1 MKRTRENGPGR
12 VPVVLQMEE
21 AECGAASLG
30 MVLGAYGRFVP
41 LEKLRSD
48 CGVSRDGASAAAVLA
63 AARSYGLDAHGYRK
77 SAEELAGLRLPAIV
91 FLNASHFVVVT
102 RVRGDTIEL
111 ADPAIGRRK
120 ISTRDF
126 ADAYSGIVLTFEPT
140 DGFEGGGRRSTFASS
155 LWRILDGSRRAL
167 LAAVIAGVAL
177 AVPTILVAVFSQ
189 LFIDEV
195 LLADSPGSVWPLLG
209 AMAFTLFLLLSLTY
223 VQQLALVRL
232 QIGLTLRTSSRFLWH
247 MLRLPSEFFA
257 QRFIGGVV
265 TRVQLN
271 DDIAQLLS
279 GQLATAFIG
288 LITLVLYGAVMLH
301 YSVTLTL
308 IGIAIG
314 LLNLVALR
322 LVARRRIDANN
333 LLQHEQVR
341 LDGVAFGGLGIIES
355 IKATGAEDEYF
366 ARWAGFQT
374 HAVNASQSVG
384 QLTAALTAT
393 PATLSAL
400 SSAAIL
406 VGGALLVTEG
416 ELTIGALVA
425 FTTLMASF
433 LLPISNLVALAT
445 QLQTA
450 RANLAQVQDV
460 LDYEIDPHLAGIGD
474 PARAADGNGS
484 APGRARR
491 LEGFVE
497 LRDVTFG
504 YGRNQP
510 PLLES
515 FSLRL
520 APGQRVALVGSTGSG
535 KSTIGRLVLGLY
547 EPWEGEVLLDGVDR
561 TKLPRDV
568 ITGSV
573 AAVDQE
579 IRLFAGT
586 VAENL
591 TLWDDS
597 VDRRVLERA
606 TEDAC
611 IRPVIMQRPGA
622 LDSRVAEDG
631 RDFSGGQRQRLE
643 IARALALEPSV
654 VVLDEATSALDTE
667 TELAIDLNL
676 RRRGCTCLIIAHR
689 LSTIRDCDEIIVL
702 DQGKVAER
710 GTHADLIAAD
720 GRYAELVSAQ

>member
-1 MKRTRENGPGR
+1 VSERRGRAPSR

-21 AECGAASLG
+21 AECGAASLA

-41 LEKLRSD
+41 LERLRTD
-48 CGVSRDGASAAAVLA
+48 CGVSRDGASAAAVLK

-77 SAEELAGLRLPAIV
+77 SAQELSGLPLPAIV
-91 FLNASHFVVVT
+91 FWHGNHFLVVT
-102 RVRGDTIEL
+102 RIDGDKVQL
-111 ADPAIGRRK
+111 ADPAIGHRK
-120 ISTRDF
+120 VSMQEFT
-126 ADAYSGIVLTFEPT
+126 DAYSGIVLTVEPTADFEP
-140 DGFEGGGRRSTFASS
+140 GGRRSTFATS
-155 LWRILDGSRRAL
+155 LWRILDGSRSGL
-167 LAAVIAGVAL
+167 VAAVVAGVAL
-177 AVPTILVAVFSQ
+177 AVPTIFVAVFSQ

-195 LLADSPGSVWPLLG
+195 LLPAAPGSVWPLLA
-209 AMAFTLFLLLSLTY
+209 AMTFTLGLLLSLTY
-223 VQQLALVRL
+223 LQQLALVRL

-257 QRFIGGVV
+257 QRFVGGLV
-265 TRVQLN
+265 TRMQLN

-301 YSVTLTL
+301 YSAPLTAV
-308 IGIAIG
+308 GVVIG
-314 LLNLVALR
+314 LLNLLVLQ

-341 LDGVAFGGLGIIES
+341 LDGVAFGGLRIIET
-355 IKATGAEDEYF
+355 IKATGAEDDYF
-366 ARWAGFQT
+366 ARWTGFQT

-384 QLTAALTAT
+384 QLTALLTVT
-393 PATLSAL
+393 PTTLSAL
-400 SSAAIL
+400 SSGVIL
-406 VGGALLVTEG
+406 VGGALLVTDG
-416 ELTIGALVA
+416 QLTVGALVA
-425 FTTLMASF
+425 FTTLTASF

-450 RANLAQVQDV
+450 RANLSQVEDV
-460 LDYEIDPHLAGIGD
+460 LDYEVDPDLEGIGEPAPVTD
-474 PARAADGNGS
+474 QPARK
-484 APGRARR
+484 

-510 PLLES
+510 PLLEG
-515 FSLRL
+515 FSLRV
-520 APGQRVALVGSTGSG
+520 APGDRVALVGATGSG
-535 KSTIGRLVLGLY
+535 KSTVGRLVLGLY
-547 EPWEGEVLLDGVDR
+547 EPWEGQVLLDGIDR
-561 TKLPRDV
+561 ATLPRDV

-573 AAVDQE
+573 ASVDQE
-579 IRLFAGT
+579 ICLFAGS

-597 VDRRVLERA
+597 VDQQVLERA
-606 TEDAC
+606 IEDAR
-611 IRPVIMQRPGA
+611 IKRVITQRPGGLSSA
-622 LDSRVAEDG
+622 VAEDG

-654 VVLDEATSALDTE
+654 LVLDEATSALDTE

-702 DQGKVAER
+702 DQGTVVER
-710 GTHADLIAAD
+710 GTHDELVAAD
-720 GRYAELVSAQ
+720 GHYAQLVRAA